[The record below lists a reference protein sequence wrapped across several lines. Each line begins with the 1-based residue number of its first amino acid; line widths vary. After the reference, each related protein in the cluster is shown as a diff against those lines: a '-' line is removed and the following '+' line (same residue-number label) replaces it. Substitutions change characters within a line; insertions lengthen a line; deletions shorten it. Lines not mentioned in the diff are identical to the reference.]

1 MSCWIDTQGEENSN
15 GHDLLTGGSF
25 PQSPWLISN
34 LSPAARQATR
44 RVKDPLK
51 PLVSVRDRMTEGKWL
66 QIFII
71 SCGSTARANGIDYY
85 AILSSQPRTGFQL
98 SVHRI
103 LHLELSAF
111 SIGRKWNFLV
121 TTKKAKRS
129 DIAGKKEQ
137 MPKEGMKRVVT
148 LIGREGDGGGVCGQL
163 FVQLTNW
170 MSPRDHWTLLYPP

>member
-51 PLVSVRDRMTEGKWL
+51 PLVSVRDRMTEGKWM

-129 DIAGKKEQ
+129 WKERTNA
-137 MPKEGMKRVVT
+137 EGGDETSCYIDWQRGWWRWSLWTVV
-148 LIGREGDGGGVCGQL
+148 RS
-163 FVQLTNW
+163 TN
-170 MSPRDHWTLLYPP
+170 